1 VRWFLALALAG
12 CSSHAATGPAW
23 PKQHEADKD
32 GGESL
37 SPHTVHGASV
47 AAAEKSGDDDQ
58 PAKPIVA
65 TPAAAPAAAKDTP
78 ASPTPAATPTEEPPI
93 TTEDIIIEID
103 D

>member
-1 VRWFLALALAG
+1 MRWFLALALAG

-23 PKQHEADKD
+23 PKQHEAEKD

-37 SPHTVHGASV
+37 APHTVHGGSV
-47 AAAEKSGDDDQ
+47 AAVEKSGDDDQ
-58 PAKPIVA
+58 PAKPVVA
-65 TPAAAPAAAKDTP
+65 TPAAAPAAAKDP
-78 ASPTPAATPTEEPPI
+78 AAPAAPAATPAEEPPV